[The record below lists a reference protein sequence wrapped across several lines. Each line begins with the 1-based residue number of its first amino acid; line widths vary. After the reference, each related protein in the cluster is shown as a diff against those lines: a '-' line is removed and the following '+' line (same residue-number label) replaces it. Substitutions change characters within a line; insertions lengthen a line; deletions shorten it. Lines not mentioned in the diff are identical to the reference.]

1 MQMAKC
7 LKCLLLLS
15 HTFLPKQFFQRV
27 WGVYKI
33 VEEIPEGWRGYF
45 SGQKLE
51 IPGRRGAY
59 VEFPPWWEYGY
70 FLELHNCK
78 LSTSCHDQLKSRKE
92 ANESGVLLYFKTFWL
107 FQIHLSYI
115 PKYALFEHSLPSRFP
130 VFTKFIPAFYRT
142 MSCNRRFTVVTCIH
156 LSSILED
163 SENTEP
169 CCLYGVK
176 NCYNILF
183 GTL

>member
-15 HTFLPKQFFQRV
+15 HTFLAKQFFQRV

-33 VEEIPEGWRGYF
+33 VVEIPEGWRGLCGIPSMVGVWIF
-45 SGQKLE
+45 SGTTQLE
-51 IPGRRGAY
+51 A
-59 VEFPPWWEYGY
+59 V
-70 FLELHNCK
+70 NK
-78 LSTSCHDQLKSRKE
+78 
-92 ANESGVLLYFKTFWL
+92 
-107 FQIHLSYI
+107 
-115 PKYALFEHSLPSRFP
+115 LPSRFP

-142 MSCNRRFTVVTCIH
+142 MSYNRRFTVVTCIH

-169 CCLYGVK
+169 CRLYGVK